1 MSHQMKMKLFNSD
14 LLYMLWTSWSLV
26 LGWSLNINRNYY
38 KMVINHWA
46 LTCKN
51 TVYLTRETITRVKRR
66 TKRGQRGFFLRE
78 NFHFHNHV
86 SYTSNQHLNFCLG
99 LDTNFALNSKT
110 SYAAMLLVF
119 VSYLKQ
125 VLRKNA

>member
-46 LTCKN
+46 LTCKYRLPDPWDN
-51 TVYLTRETITRVKRR
+51 NKSEKKDKTWTER
-66 TKRGQRGFFLRE
+66 FFLRE